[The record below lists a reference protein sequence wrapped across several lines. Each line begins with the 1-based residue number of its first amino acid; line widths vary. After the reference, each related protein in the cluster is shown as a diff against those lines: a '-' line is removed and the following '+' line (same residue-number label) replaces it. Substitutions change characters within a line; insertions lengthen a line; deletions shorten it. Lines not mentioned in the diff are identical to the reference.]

1 LESTLIIIVATA
13 VLHNVAIKGN
23 DNADDFE
30 LIQGYE
36 NVEEDVNHDVEAGR
50 NAVRKALIDTLF
62 R

>member
-1 LESTLIIIVATA
+1 LIIIVATA
-13 VLHNVAIKGN
+13 VPHNIAIKGN
-23 DNADDFE
+23 DKADDFE

-36 NVEEDVNHDVEAGR
+36 NVEEDVNDDVGAGR

>member
-1 LESTLIIIVATA
+1 LENTLIIIVATA

-36 NVEEDVNHDVEAGR
+36 NVEDVNHDVEAGR

>member
-1 LESTLIIIVATA
+1 LENTLIIIVATA

-36 NVEEDVNHDVEAGR
+36 NVEDVNDDVEAGR

>member
-36 NVEEDVNHDVEAGR
+36 NVEDVNHDVEAGR

>member
-1 LESTLIIIVATA
+1 LENTLIIIVATA

-36 NVEEDVNHDVEAGR
+36 NVEDVNHAVEAGR